1 MDLTRVRVLFDGVV
15 FENSQQRGVQRVL
28 RDLIAHLPSD
38 IHPVIAITHE
48 AKCELPKNAE
58 VVRLSSR
65 ATALLPKRLRR
76 FVRDRAAHSAMRR
89 LSESCDL
96 FQSTYYTLPPR
107 PMPTVCYVYDMIIER
122 CIDHF
127 DGPVVEDQVHRKARC
142 IRAAD
147 HLLALSQCSA
157 DDVEAFYPQV
167 HGRVSVA
174 YPGSQHV
181 ATPPSSAALLPH
193 DAQPYALYVGGRGRY
208 KNFSVILDAMAT
220 SDWPSHLALNVI
232 GPPWKANEQLR
243 VDRLISMGRAIT
255 HLGRAGDAALAQHYA
270 RAACVIVSS
279 IIEGFGLP
287 IIEAQ
292 QAGAPVVAAD
302 TPIVREVAGDSVV
315 RFEAQRER
323 SLALAVTRAIDP
335 HNRAALISAG
345 TANAA
350 RFTWP
355 ACAEAAARVYH
366 LLVTNAKPTHPAPA
380 AP

>member
-1 MDLTRVRVLFDGVV
+1 MDLIRVRVLFDGVV

-58 VVRLSSR
+58 VVRMSSR

-76 FVRDRAAHSAMRR
+76 FVRDRAAHTAMRR

-167 HGRVSVA
+167 RHRVSVA

-181 ATPPSSAALLPH
+181 ATSPSSAPPPH
-193 DAQPYALYVGGRGRY
+193 DPQPYALYVGGRGRY

-220 SDWPSHLALNVI
+220 SAWPSHLLLNVI

-243 VDRLISMGRAIT
+243 VDRLTSMGRAIT
-255 HLGRAGDAALAQHYA
+255 HLGRAGDAALAQRYA

-287 IIEAQ
+287 IVEAQ

-302 TPIVREVAGDSVV
+302 TPIVHEVAGDSVV

-323 SLALAVTRAIDP
+323 SLALAVTQAIDP
-335 HNRAALISAG
+335 HNRAALIHAG
-345 TANAA
+345 SANAA
-350 RFTWP
+350 RFTWQ
-355 ACAEAAARVYH
+355 ACADAAARVYRILH
-366 LLVTNAKPTHPAPA
+366 ASRRSPAPA
-380 AP
+380 AR